1 MFSDVQMTNLG
12 IRERQADNTKS
23 TRGAPLTPQ
32 YTQMPPRRPV
42 ADSLTEHETTL
53 LETAVRFDA
62 ALRHWEMHRGSEPVV
77 EWYIKCIDDELTLQ
91 KDINRIFDS
100 YPPGD
105 IGPRIHPL
113 LEYVAN
119 WWDDGEKKGMI
130 FNLDD
135 MNLADVQDMCDK
147 EAKSDP
153 FSCSLLYTRSL
164 SLFLEEQ
171 DEDAYWWLPPSFI
184 TGDTIAGSSGPS
196 ETPREPA
203 SGSMLRRSGRLS
215 AGKSIDRSVGA
226 ANPNEPITPPPKDAY
241 YASDDV
247 EMEGEDRTETPVTSR
262 QGSVLRCN
270 HPRHTIAIPIDPDA
284 CGPCGHGR
292 RDCYP
297 QPGSVRAL
305 ACHEC
310 TQRKL
315 KCTPLA
321 AWAKA
326 IQKANSQKAKD
337 AAKNRKKP
345 GMEDVYQEFQLF
357 KVEQR
362 AHNTLVRD
370 LAFNADAMLRALCKQ
385 AAVNLSTLRL
395 RTPAVPLFTE
405 PRPGTPTESSI
416 PSPASTTTSSLH
428 ISRLHIKNQPDTS
441 EAEASGPTLR
451 ARTGRGGTSK
461 PPSRAPSAS
470 GSRQS
475 SRTSPR
481 VKGRNCEDAELET
494 PECVNLSIVPIG
506 YLLAASYSTN
516 DGRII
521 TGYVPDIEFPFW
533 ALMPYVHGTGKH
545 SEYRKVPHHGALLS
559 GLYQEYIGSPG
570 RNISAWRSIFKTPPT
585 HMESHTYD
593 TENASTL
600 HDHNTSVTDVRH
612 PSISFSDPEDN
623 ISSGRESFDEDDM
636 YGSDTGDDFIC
647 DSMESDGGSQEP
659 ARGIA
664 HGLCIHLENIYT
676 LTRALCEARE
686 IEGVSALPLGPTL
699 IDDLTLRTSS
709 ELIGSNIV
717 DIEEEAEND
726 EFGVAY

>member
-1 MFSDVQMTNLG
+1 
-12 IRERQADNTKS
+12 
-23 TRGAPLTPQ
+23 
-32 YTQMPPRRPV
+32 MPPRRPV

-53 LETAVRFDA
+53 LETAVRFNA
-62 ALRHWEMHRGSEPVV
+62 ALRHWETHRGLEPVV
-77 EWYIKCIDDELTLQ
+77 EWYIKCIDDEL

-147 EAKSDP
+147 EAKSDL
-153 FSCSLLYTRSL
+153 FSCSLLYTRLL

-184 TGDTIAGSSGPS
+184 MGDTIGW
-196 ETPREPA
+196 
-203 SGSMLRRSGRLS
+203 LS

-226 ANPNEPITPPPKDAY
+226 ANPDEPITPLPKDAY
-241 YASDDV
+241 YALDDV
-247 EMEGEDRTETPVTSR
+247 EMEGEDRTETPCNVKAGKRTAVQSPTTVRHTAHR
-262 QGSVLRCN
+262 QRVGSADS
-270 HPRHTIAIPIDPDA
+270 TIAIPIDPDA

-326 IQKANSQKAKD
+326 IQKANSQKVKD
-337 AAKNRKKP
+337 AAKNCKKP

-362 AHNTLVRD
+362 AHNTLVCD

-395 RTPAVPLFTE
+395 RTPAVPLFTK
-405 PRPGTPTESSI
+405 PWPGTPTESSI

-428 ISRLHIKNQPDTS
+428 ISHLHITNQPDML
-441 EAEASGPTLR
+441 EAEGKSYS
-451 ARTGRGGTSK
+451 TSIIR
-461 PPSRAPSAS
+461 PHSLSSYWVWWYQQAPFESPECFRIAPIIS
-470 GSRQS
+470 Y
-475 SRTSPR
+475 SPR
-481 VKGRNCEDAELET
+481 MKGRNVSKL
-494 PECVNLSIVPIG
+494 
-506 YLLAASYSTN
+506 
-516 DGRII
+516 
-521 TGYVPDIEFPFW
+521 
-533 ALMPYVHGTGKH
+533 
-545 SEYRKVPHHGALLS
+545 
-559 GLYQEYIGSPG
+559 
-570 RNISAWRSIFKTPPT
+570 PT
-585 HMESHTYD
+585 
-593 TENASTL
+593 
-600 HDHNTSVTDVRH
+600 
-612 PSISFSDPEDN
+612 FSDPEDN

-659 ARGIA
+659 ARGIFDDVIAQA

-676 LTRALCEARE
+676 LTRALCEAQE

-726 EFGVAY
+726 EFGVAYW

>member
-1 MFSDVQMTNLG
+1 MFSDVQMTHLG

-23 TRGAPLTPQ
+23 MRGAPLTPQ

-53 LETAVRFDA
+53 LETAVRLDA
-62 ALRHWEMHRGSEPVV
+62 ALRHWETHRGSEPV
-77 EWYIKCIDDELTLQ
+77 TLQ
-91 KDINRIFDS
+91 KDINRIFNS

-105 IGPRIHPL
+105 IGPHIHPL

-135 MNLADVQDMCDK
+135 MNLVDVQDIPAVY
-147 EAKSDP
+147 EVALP
-153 FSCSLLYTRSL
+153 L
-164 SLFLEEQ
+164 SLRSRMRMLTGGSPLRLLRGILSLGVRDFQKHL
-171 DEDAYWWLPPSFI
+171 ASPLPAQCS
-184 TGDTIAGSSGPS
+184 GSSGW
-196 ETPREPA
+196 
-203 SGSMLRRSGRLS
+203 LS

-226 ANPNEPITPPPKDAY
+226 ANPDEPITPPPKDAY

-247 EMEGEDRTETPVTSR
+247 EMEGEDRTETPRNVKAGKRTAVQSPTTR
-262 QGSVLRCN
+262 VGSADS
-270 HPRHTIAIPIDPDA
+270 TIAIPIDP
-284 CGPCGHGR
+284 
-292 RDCYP
+292 
-297 QPGSVRAL
+297 PGSVRAL

-337 AAKNRKKP
+337 AAKNHKKP
-345 GMEDVYQEFQLF
+345 GMEDIYQEFQLF

-428 ISRLHIKNQPDTS
+428 ISRLHITNQPDTS
-441 EAEASGPTLR
+441 EAEACILTRVSELS
-451 ARTGRGGTSK
+451 AWWYQQ
-461 PPSRAPSAS
+461 APFESPECFQIAPIIS
-470 GSRQS
+470 Y
-475 SRTSPR
+475 SPR
-481 VKGRNCEDAELET
+481 VKGRNVSKLPTYPVFRVTFSTCEKAELET
-494 PECVNLSIVPIG
+494 PECVNLSIVPI
-506 YLLAASYSTN
+506 AASYSTN

-545 SEYRKVPHHGALLS
+545 SDYRKVPHHGALLS

-623 ISSGRESFDEDDM
+623 ISLGRESFDEDDM

-647 DSMESDGGSQEP
+647 DSMELDGGSQEP

-699 IDDLTLRTSS
+699 IDDLTLRS
-709 ELIGSNIV
+709 ISNP
-717 DIEEEAEND
+717 
-726 EFGVAY
+726 

>member
-53 LETAVRFDA
+53 LETAVRLDA
-62 ALRHWEMHRGSEPVV
+62 ALRHWEKHRGSEPVV

-184 TGDTIAGSSGPS
+184 TGDTIAGSSGLS

-226 ANPNEPITPPPKDAY
+226 ANPDEPITPPPKDAY

-247 EMEGEDRTETPVTSR
+247 EMEGEDHTETPRNVKAGKHTAVQSPTTR
-262 QGSVLRCN
+262 VGSADSI
-270 HPRHTIAIPIDPDA
+270 IAIPIDPDA

-416 PSPASTTTSSLH
+416 PSPLQQQCRAFISPACTSQ
-428 ISRLHIKNQPDTS
+428 IS
-441 EAEASGPTLR
+441 PTR
-451 ARTGRGGTSK
+451 RGRGCRYVLT
-461 PPSRAPSAS
+461 PSQHPAPLFELVPGIVVPAS
-470 GSRQS
+470 PLRE
-475 SRTSPR
+475 PR
-481 VKGRNCEDAELET
+481 VLPDRANHL
-494 PECVNLSIVPIG
+494 V
-506 YLLAASYSTN
+506 LAPREGKKPASYSTN

-533 ALMPYVHGTGKH
+533 ALMPYVHVNSTNH
-545 SEYRKVPHHGALLS
+545 SSQDPLGHREHSDYRKVPHHGALVS

-570 RNISAWRSIFKTPPT
+570 RNISAWRSIFKTPL
-585 HMESHTYD
+585 SL
-593 TENASTL
+593 TL
-600 HDHNTSVTDVRH
+600 KTIYHRVVN
-612 PSISFSDPEDN
+612 PLM
-623 ISSGRESFDEDDM
+623 EDDM
-636 YGSDTGDDFIC
+636 YGSDMVMI
-647 DSMESDGGSQEP
+647 SYV
-659 ARGIA
+659 IA
-664 HGLCIHLENIYT
+664 WSRMGAHRN
-676 LTRALCEARE
+676 
-686 IEGVSALPLGPTL
+686 PP
-699 IDDLTLRTSS
+699 
-709 ELIGSNIV
+709 
-717 DIEEEAEND
+717 EE
-726 EFGVAY
+726 

>member
-53 LETAVRFDA
+53 LETAVRFDV
-62 ALRHWEMHRGSEPVV
+62 ALRHWETHRGSEPVV

-130 FNLDD
+130 FNLDN

-184 TGDTIAGSSGPS
+184 MGDTIAGSSGLS
-196 ETPREPA
+196 ETPCKPA

-226 ANPNEPITPPPKDAY
+226 ANPDEPITPPPKDAY

-247 EMEGEDRTETPVTSR
+247 EMEGEDCTETPRNVKAGKCTAVQSPTTR
-262 QGSVLRCN
+262 VGSVDS
-270 HPRHTIAIPIDPDA
+270 TIAIPIDPDA

-315 KCTPLA
+315 KCTPLV

-337 AAKNRKKP
+337 AAKNCKKP

-405 PRPGTPTESSI
+405 PQPGTPTESSI
-416 PSPASTTTSSLH
+416 PSPASTTTLSLH
-428 ISRLHIKNQPDTS
+428 ISRLHITNQPDTS

-475 SRTSPR
+475 SRTR
-481 VKGRNCEDAELET
+481 
-494 PECVNLSIVPIG
+494 
-506 YLLAASYSTN
+506 
-516 DGRII
+516 
-521 TGYVPDIEFPFW
+521 
-533 ALMPYVHGTGKH
+533 
-545 SEYRKVPHHGALLS
+545 
-559 GLYQEYIGSPG
+559 
-570 RNISAWRSIFKTPPT
+570 PT
-585 HMESHTYD
+585 
-593 TENASTL
+593 
-600 HDHNTSVTDVRH
+600 
-612 PSISFSDPEDN
+612 
-623 ISSGRESFDEDDM
+623 
-636 YGSDTGDDFIC
+636 
-647 DSMESDGGSQEP
+647 
-659 ARGIA
+659 
-664 HGLCIHLENIYT
+664 
-676 LTRALCEARE
+676 
-686 IEGVSALPLGPTL
+686 
-699 IDDLTLRTSS
+699 
-709 ELIGSNIV
+709 
-717 DIEEEAEND
+717 
-726 EFGVAY
+726 